1 MKHHENNC
9 KRREETRLPLFA
21 SSHSPGR
28 QRSEIRGNLPAG
40 KSSPHQEKM
49 TGVSPA
55 DAIFWAT
62 SCLGFIPPTAVKL
75 GPTEMDRKREK
86 KPGTTESSQ
95 GVAVTAVHSGLCY
108 GQTSR
113 FCRCR
118 KRQEASQLLRCNA
131 GDLGLITVVG
141 RSPGE
146 GNSSPLQD
154 SGLDDSMDC
163 IVHGVAKSW
172 TQLSDFHFHFPP
184 SRGKTIFSDFQII
197 LFHPPHKKHRL

>member
-1 MKHHENNC
+1 MEAENSDEC
-9 KRREETRLPLFA
+9 SILISRGLPLCRR
-21 SSHSPGR
+21 HSCGLPDCKSPSLFSAPCCSRPSIIMLADFPYLLSFPGG
-28 QRSEIRGNLPAG
+28 SAG
-40 KSSPHQEKM
+40 K
-49 TGVSPA
+49 
-55 DAIFWAT
+55 
-62 SCLGFIPPTAVKL
+62 
-75 GPTEMDRKREK
+75 
-86 KPGTTESSQ
+86 ES
-95 GVAVTAVHSGLCY
+95 T
-108 GQTSR
+108 
-113 FCRCR
+113 
-118 KRQEASQLLRCNA
+118 CNA

-184 SRGKTIFSDFQII
+184 SLGKTIFSDFQII